1 MKIVAILVILSS
13 AALAS
18 AQKTYDIHPGLCS
31 KFHTNTVC
39 GPSMVTDAN
48 STAVEQVVLSFLPG
62 GSVILYQ
69 YDVNGQHGT
78 STPVNRDG
86 TFGNES
92 ITYSFYTTVSRPG
105 KYGRRVRTYLIG
117 TIDKD

>member
-1 MKIVAILVILSS
+1 MKIVAILAIVFS

-31 KFHTNTVC
+31 KFHTNLLC
-39 GPSMVTDAN
+39 GPSMVTDAS

-62 GSVILYQ
+62 GSVILYR
-69 YDVNGQHGT
+69 YDVNGQNGV
-78 STPVNRDG
+78 SIAVSRDG

-92 ITYSFYTTVSRPG
+92 ITYSFYSTVTRPG
-105 KYGRRVRTYLIG
+105 KYGR
-117 TIDKD
+117 